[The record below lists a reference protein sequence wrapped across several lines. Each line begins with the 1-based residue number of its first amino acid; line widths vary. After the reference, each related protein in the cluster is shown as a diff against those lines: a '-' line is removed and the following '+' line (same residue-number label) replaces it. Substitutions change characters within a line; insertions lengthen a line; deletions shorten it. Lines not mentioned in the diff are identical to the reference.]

1 MRRAGVAPGRQ
12 GFRALAV
19 IALAAAAILA
29 LTGGPAQAA
38 AGARGTAATVAAPAA
53 AAAPAAVT
61 APASVSALAVPGR
74 LVPGPGEWWF
84 GSWHVEQKVWPLSQ
98 GAGVTVAVL
107 DTGVQASLPDLR
119 GVVLRG
125 ADVSDGEASG
135 GGSGDTDGDIG
146 NDGHGTAVAILI
158 AGQGY
163 GTGIAGIAPRA
174 RILPV
179 KVGNAGA
186 DSAAAAAAG
195 IRFAVQHGAR
205 VINMSFGGQVPSPRS
220 CGPVLASAVGY
231 ALSRDVVLVAAA
243 GDAAV
248 LPGPM
253 EPASCAG
260 VLAVAGVGPDGSL
273 WPGSTR
279 EPYVAVAAPGEQIT
293 FAGLDGRHSTTATGT
308 SFSSA
313 LVAGAAALIRA
324 RYPHMPWYQVDQ
336 RLIDTAAA
344 AGPRVPSDA
353 YGYGV
358 VDLAEAVNA
367 TAYPLARSAPDPVYA
382 RFRAWL
388 ASQPRAGQTQHT
400 QASDS
405 RAPVSRAPVSQ
416 ARASQAPASQTPA
429 SQARVALASAVRS
442 PAGITPVEIIIIAA
456 GVLCAFAAALV
467 LVLRLSSRR
476 RDAYNGRRRR
486 KARQQGAGK
495 WAARKWAAGQRSTG
509 QRSTGQRSTGQRHP
523 AAAVNREWERRTWSF
538 GPSEDGGYGGAPW
551 YGPPPGYGAPG
562 PGAEPWSPGSGPGY
576 WPNGAG
582 GSSNG

>member
-1 MRRAGVAPGRQ
+1 MAQNRDTAGRR
-12 GFRALAV
+12 GFCALAT
-19 IALAAAAILA
+19 IALAAAGILA
-29 LTGGPAQAA
+29 LSGAPARAA
-38 AGARGTAATVAAPAA
+38 ADTLAA
-53 AAAPAAVT
+53 AAAPAVAT
-61 APASVSALAVPGR
+61 PAAASALATGTPLVPGR
-74 LVPGPGEWWF
+74 GEWWF
-84 GSWHVEQKVWPLSQ
+84 GSWHVEQKVWPLTQ

-125 ADVSDGEASG
+125 ADVSDGDSG
-135 GGSGDTDGDIG
+135 GDGASGDTDADTG
-146 NDGHGTAVAILI
+146 NDGHGTAVAVLI

-179 KVGNAGA
+179 KVGSTGA
-186 DSAAAAAAG
+186 DSVAAAAAG
-195 IRFAVQHGAR
+195 IRLAVRHGAR

-220 CGPVLASAVGY
+220 CDPVLANAIGY
-231 ALSRDVVLVAAA
+231 AVEHDVVLVAAA
-243 GDAAV
+243 GDAGV

-260 VLAVAGVGPDGSL
+260 VLAVAGVGPGGSL

-279 EPYVAVAAPGEQIT
+279 EPYVAVAAAGEQIT

-344 AGPRVPSDA
+344 AGPQVPSDA

-358 VDLAEAVNA
+358 VNLAEAVNA
-367 TAYPLARSAPDPVYA
+367 TAYPLSRSAPDPVYA

-388 ASQPRAGQTQHT
+388 ASQPRAGRTQH
-400 QASDS
+400 SPD
-405 RAPVSRAPVSQ
+405 
-416 ARASQAPASQTPA
+416 PASQGPASQGPASQGPASQGPA
-429 SQARVALASAVRS
+429 SQARVTLASSMRS
-442 PAGITPVEIIIIAA
+442 AARITATEIVVIVAGA
-456 GVLCAFAAALV
+456 LCAFAAALV
-467 LVLRLSSRR
+467 MALRLSSRR
-476 RDAYNGRRRR
+476 RGAYNGRRRR
-486 KARQQGAGK
+486 KA
-495 WAARKWAAGQRSTG
+495 GQRNTGQPSTG
-509 QRSTGQRSTGQRHP
+509 QPSTGQPNTGRPNTGQRNAGQPHP
-523 AAAVNREWERRTWSF
+523 AAPVNRERERRTWSF
-538 GPSEDGGYGGAPW
+538 GPSEDEGYGGAPW
-551 YGPPPGYGAPG
+551 YGHPPGYGAG
-562 PGAEPWSPGSGPGY
+562 SYGAGGSGSALAY

-582 GSSNG
+582 GSSDGWSR